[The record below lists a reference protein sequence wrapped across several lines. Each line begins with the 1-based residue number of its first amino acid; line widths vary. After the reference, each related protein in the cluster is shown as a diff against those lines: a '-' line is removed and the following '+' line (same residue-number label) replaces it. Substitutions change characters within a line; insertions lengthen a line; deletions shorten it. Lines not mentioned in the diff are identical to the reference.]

1 MDSNLDATYILAESD
16 RGKKIELQ
24 AGESITVVLTGN
36 PSTGFDWTVA
46 EMNPEIL
53 NLEERQFQPASPY
66 VGSGGQVRLHFCA
79 VGSGRTRLKLHYR
92 RSWETEKRPLRT
104 WYVTLQIQ
112 EED

>member
-1 MDSNLDATYILAESD
+1 MDSNLEDQHILAESD

-24 AGESITVVLTGN
+24 TGESITVVLTGN
-36 PSTGFDWTVA
+36 PSTGFDWSVV
-46 EMNPEIL
+46 EMNPDIL
-53 NLEERQFQPASPY
+53 NLEERQFQPASPF

-104 WYVTLQIQ
+104 WYVTLHIQ
-112 EED
+112 DED